1 MGLVALM
8 WTSAPTNELRCVVVV
23 VVVVVAAGVVDG
35 LAVLVALAVADFIVM
50 YPCLF
55 CSCLVLLLLF
65 FVLLLF
71 FLLL

>member
-1 MGLVALM
+1 M
-8 WTSAPTNELRCVVVV
+8 V

-35 LAVLVALAVADFIVM
+35 LAVLVALAVAADFIVM

>member
-1 MGLVALM
+1 MIVVVAVG
-8 WTSAPTNELRCVVVV
+8 VVVV
-23 VVVVVAAGVVDG
+23 
-35 LAVLVALAVADFIVM
+35 LAVLVALAVAADFIVM

-71 FLLL
+71 FLLLYCSHMCAYLYIYRHRDYIR